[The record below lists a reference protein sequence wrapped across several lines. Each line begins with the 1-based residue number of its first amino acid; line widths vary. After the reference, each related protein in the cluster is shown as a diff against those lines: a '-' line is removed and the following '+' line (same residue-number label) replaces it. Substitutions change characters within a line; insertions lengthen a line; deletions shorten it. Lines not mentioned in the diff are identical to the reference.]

1 MKPSSKS
8 VFDSK
13 MPPKTTKTAKKITIA
28 PDQGSIH
35 AFFHKPAAQTQQTPT
50 STLLETQ
57 ASTDSKDPNVS
68 AFMASLTLNERI
80 AHKIA
85 VEKLGTS
92 YDITRTHGF
101 VRWSN
106 RT

>member
-1 MKPSSKS
+1 
-8 VFDSK
+8 
-13 MPPKTTKTAKKITIA
+13 MPPKKVTIA
-28 PDQGSIH
+28 PGQASIQ
-35 AFFHKPAAQTQQTPT
+35 AFFHKPTAQIAAQPTP
-50 STLLETQ
+50 LLDIQ
-57 ASTDSKDPNVS
+57 APTAPPVDPKVA
-68 AFMASLTLNERI
+68 AFMASLTPSERI

-101 VRWSN
+101 VRWSA

>member
-1 MKPSSKS
+1 
-8 VFDSK
+8 
-13 MPPKTTKTAKKITIA
+13 MPPKTTKTTKTIKKITIA
-28 PDQGSIH
+28 PDQGSIQS
-35 AFFHKPAAQTQQTPT
+35 FFHKPVTQKQPVAT
-50 STLLETQ
+50 STLLESQ
-57 ASTDSKDPNVS
+57 APTDSTDPKVA
-68 AFMASLTLNERI
+68 AFMASLTANERI
-80 AHKIA
+80 AHTIA